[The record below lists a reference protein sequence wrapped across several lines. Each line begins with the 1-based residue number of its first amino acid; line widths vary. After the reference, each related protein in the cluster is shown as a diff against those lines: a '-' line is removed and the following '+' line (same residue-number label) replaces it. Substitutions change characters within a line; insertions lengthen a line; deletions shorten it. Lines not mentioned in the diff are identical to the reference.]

1 MSARSG
7 RLSMTFDFYV
17 IYRLMRRRLAHL
29 PHFENATS
37 IMYGYKSMK
46 QHTESHM
53 ENNVSFRVPSLSRS
67 LHLFAACLAQYS
79 SNVLTVWVNTLFSA
93 HNERNLDSICM
104 LFNGTFLYFCL
115 SFIPWFDCRYC
126 CCCCCWPL
134 DLKNQSD
141 VRSSCM
147 IVISY
152 YTHTCKWLYL
162 IPFIW
167 FSGGVYFAFFHWFG
181 QTLMKVWKII
191 FIGGY

>member
-104 LFNGTFLYFCL
+104 LFNGTFRYFCL

-141 VRSSCM
+141 VRSSC
-147 IVISY
+147 IHIIHTRVNGSIWYHSFDFLTVFISLFFIDSGRLWWR
-152 YTHTCKWLYL
+152 CEKLYL
-162 IPFIW
+162 
-167 FSGGVYFAFFHWFG
+167 
-181 QTLMKVWKII
+181 
-191 FIGGY
+191 

>member
-37 IMYGYKSMK
+37 IMYWYKSMK

-93 HNERNLDSICM
+93 TKWTESRFNLHAFQWYIS
-104 LFNGTFLYFCL
+104 LFLFVIHTMIWLPLLLLLLAARSKKPKRCSFLVYDCH
-115 SFIPWFDCRYC
+115 FI
-126 CCCCCWPL
+126 L
-134 DLKNQSD
+134 
-141 VRSSCM
+141 
-147 IVISY
+147 
-152 YTHTCKWLYL
+152 YTH
-162 IPFIW
+162 
-167 FSGGVYFAFFHWFG
+167 V
-181 QTLMKVWKII
+181 
-191 FIGGY
+191 